1 MAKFIVKFDLDY
13 FTSEAEIEAEI
24 SANEATIDSK
34 LTFPG
39 TYILEGEEDSINAII
54 GVLLYE
60 SADTVVTA
68 KLQEYSTKHID
79 VLDTNYEAGVQS
91 TPQFTGAGQEIY
103 LIDTGIKTSHP
114 QFTGASISNL
124 WSNFEGDF
132 DDVAGHGTA
141 VGSLIVGQNIG
152 SAPNATL
159 HNIKLFNAPQ
169 GEITIGEIITAFN
182 AILTHHSDTQGKVKV
197 VCMPWT
203 ISKNAFVDSK
213 VEEMNQANLVV
224 VCAAGNDGADVN
236 TVSPAGV
243 DSAITVG
250 AMNEDFSVAPF
261 TNSPFSSSGTYNCN
275 FGAQLDIFALGVDIT
290 YANLLGTYDTGSG
303 TSFASGIVAGVAAEV
318 IEKFTTLSAADI
330 KDNMLAE
337 GHTRGTTM
345 LSFDETSGIDYSGV
359 YKSVATVDKQGFV
372 PFAGLNSGRIANLRI
387 GETSDV
393 LMDLHPEAVNV
404 IALEF
409 APLPDWINFDNPHVL
424 SIDATVDESLA
435 PGVYIF
441 AIKGEVG
448 EDMTVEEYSVGL
460 YLEDVSELEDAKSYY
475 YDADASEYDE
485 VVNYQVAPS
494 GGKN

>member
-1 MAKFIVKFDLDY
+1 MAKFIVKFDLDF
-13 FTSEAEIEAEI
+13 FTSADEIEAEI
-24 SANEATIDSK
+24 SSNAVTIDSK

-39 TYILEGEEDSINAII
+39 TYVLVAEEDAITAMI
-54 GVLLYE
+54 GVLMYE
-60 SADTVVTA
+60 KADTVVTA

-79 VLDTNYEAGVQS
+79 ILDNDYEAGVQS

-103 LIDTGIKTSHP
+103 LIDTGIKISHP

-124 WSNFEGDF
+124 WSNFDGDF

-152 SAPNATL
+152 TAPNATL

-169 GEITIGEIITAFN
+169 GEITIGEIITAFD
-182 AILTHHSDTQGKVKV
+182 AILEHHSNTQGKAKV

-203 ISKNAFVDSK
+203 IGKNAFVDSK
-213 VEEMNQANLVV
+213 VEEMNQGNLVV

-250 AMNEDFSVAPF
+250 AMDGNFSVAPF
-261 TNSPFSSSGTYNCN
+261 TNSPFASSGTYNCN
-275 FGAQLDIFALGVDIT
+275 FGAQLDIFALGVDVT

-318 IEKFTTLSAADI
+318 IEKFATLSAADI

-337 GHTRGTTM
+337 GHTRGTGM
-345 LSFDETSGIDYSGV
+345 LSFDATSGIDYTGV

-372 PFAGLNSGRIANLRI
+372 PFATLNSGRIANLRI
-387 GETSDV
+387 GEDREV
-393 LMDLHPEAVNV
+393 PLGLHPEASDVV
-404 IALEF
+404 PLEF
-409 APLPDWINFDNPHVL
+409 APLPDWINLDNPHVL
-424 SIDATVDESLA
+424 SMDATVDPALA

-441 AIKGEVG
+441 AIKGEVAG
-448 EDMTVEEYSVGL
+448 DMTVEEYSVGL
-460 YLEDVSELEDAKSYY
+460 YLEDVSELEGAKSYY
-475 YDADASEYDE
+475 YDADAQEYDE

-494 GGKN
+494 GKN

>member
-1 MAKFIVKFDLDY
+1 MAKFIVKFDLDF
-13 FTSEAEIEAEI
+13 FTSADEIEAEI
-24 SANEATIDSK
+24 SSNAVTIDSK

-39 TYILEGEEDSINAII
+39 TYVLEAEEDTITAMI
-54 GVLLYE
+54 GVLMYE
-60 SADTVVTA
+60 KADTVVTA
-68 KLQEYSTKHID
+68 KLQEYSTTHID
-79 VLDTNYEAGVQS
+79 ILDNDYEAGVQS

-103 LIDTGIKTSHP
+103 LIDTGIKISHP

-124 WSNFEGDF
+124 WSNFDGDF

-152 SAPNATL
+152 TAPNATL

-182 AILTHHSDTQGKVKV
+182 AILEHHSNTQGKAKV

-203 ISKNAFVDSK
+203 IGKNAFVDSK
-213 VEEMNQANLVV
+213 VEEMNQGNLVV

-250 AMNEDFSVAPF
+250 AMDQNFSVAPF

-275 FGAQLDIFALGVDIT
+275 FGAQLDIFALGVDVT

-318 IEKFTTLSAADI
+318 IEKFATLSAADI

-337 GHTRGTTM
+337 GHTRGTGM
-345 LSFDETSGIDYSGV
+345 LSFDATSGIDYTGV

-372 PFAGLNSGRIANLRI
+372 PFATLNSGRIANLRI
-387 GETSDV
+387 GEDREV
-393 LMDLHPEAVNV
+393 PLGLHPEASDVV
-404 IALEF
+404 ALEF
-409 APLPDWINFDNPHVL
+409 APLPDWINLDNPHVL
-424 SIDATVDESLA
+424 SMDATVDPALA

-441 AIKGEVG
+441 AIKGEVAG
-448 EDMTVEEYSVGL
+448 DMTVEEYSVGL
-460 YLEDVSELEDAKSYY
+460 YLEDVSELEGAKSYY
-475 YDADASEYDE
+475 YDADAEEYDE

-494 GGKN
+494 SKN